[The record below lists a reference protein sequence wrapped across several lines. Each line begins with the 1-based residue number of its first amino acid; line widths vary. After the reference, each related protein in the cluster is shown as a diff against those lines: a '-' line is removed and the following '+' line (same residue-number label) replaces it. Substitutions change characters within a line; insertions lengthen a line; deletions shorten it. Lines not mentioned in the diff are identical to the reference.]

1 MLIHALRPFALSILF
16 IAAASARSQ
25 MTGIQGMPYTST
37 KKMTIVQKLADGTM
51 INRVST
57 MLDARDSQ
65 GRTMHE
71 DTMDG
76 VQGHVKHT
84 VIIDPVAHTTTRWV
98 SSQKQALRMHF
109 PDPGAPVASTGT
121 ASLGSGSVGTSVITT
136 SGAVSLDPNL
146 RPERRVE
153 KLGVKTVAG
162 VYAEGTRTTL
172 IYPAGF
178 MGSDRPITSTSEMWM
193 SPDLKII
200 VLSINED
207 PRTGTQTIELTNL
220 DRSEPDPALFQVPE
234 GYTIRDQ
241 TPGSN

>member
-1 MLIHALRPFALSILF
+1 
-16 IAAASARSQ
+16 
-25 MTGIQGMPYTST
+25 
-37 KKMTIVQKLADGTM
+37 
-51 INRVST
+51 
-57 MLDARDSQ
+57 
-65 GRTMHE
+65 
-71 DTMDG
+71 
-76 VQGHVKHT
+76 
-84 VIIDPVAHTTTRWV
+84 
-98 SSQKQALRMHF
+98 MHF
-109 PDPGAPVASTGT
+109 PETPVSGPPTGT

-136 SGAVSLDPNL
+136 SSSAVSLDPNL

-172 IYPAGF
+172 TYPAGF
-178 MGSDRPITSTSEMWM
+178 MGSDRLITSTSEMWM

-200 VLSINED
+200 VLSITED

-220 DRSEPDPALFQVPE
+220 DRSEPDPTLFQVPE